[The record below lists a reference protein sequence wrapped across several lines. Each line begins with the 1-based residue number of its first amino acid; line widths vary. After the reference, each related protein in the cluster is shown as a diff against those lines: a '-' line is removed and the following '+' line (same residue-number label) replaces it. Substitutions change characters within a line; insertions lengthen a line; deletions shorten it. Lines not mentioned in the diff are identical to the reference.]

1 MSTGGSTF
9 GKPLRIGVVG
19 IGAMGLPIARNLQTR
34 GHTIL
39 VRDVRAEA
47 EQEARALGM
56 QVCESPC
63 ALAQACEI
71 VIVVVV
77 DAAQIESV
85 LFGESGVASA
95 HGGATTVMLCSTIA
109 PHDTAAFAQRLS
121 AHGIAT
127 IDAPV
132 SGGPA
137 RALAGTMSMMIA
149 APAATL
155 APWRG
160 LIAEMATKRFEL
172 GATVGD
178 AAKAKLVNNLLAGTN
193 LVAGAEALA
202 LAEKLGLDARRMFE
216 IVNASS
222 GASWIF
228 EDRMARA
235 LDDDFE
241 PRAAAHILT
250 KDLGLAT
257 SLAASVQQPTPL
269 GDAALAKFR
278 ETLERGWATL
288 DDAAVLK
295 SYRGPA
301 GPIASVPI
309 IDVAALVGGPGSAQA
324 VAQQIGAACR
334 AHGFF
339 YIVGHGV
346 DEALCQRLETQSR
359 EFFALPEER
368 KEAVRMA
375 LGGRAWRGWF
385 PPGGELTSGQP
396 DWKEGL
402 YLGAELPDDDPRVRA
417 GWPLHGRNLFPAE
430 PAGLRDTI
438 LAYMAALTQLGHA
451 LMRGLALSL
460 DLDAD
465 YFAEHGTRDPLVLF
479 RLFNYPSRPAPPEVR
494 NVRWGV
500 GEHTDYGLLTIL
512 RQDDVGGLE
521 IKTTAGWIAAPPVAG
536 SFVCNIGD
544 MLERMTGGLYR
555 STPHRVALNTSGRDR
570 ISLPFFF
577 DPDFAARI
585 RSVPRL
591 AANATDDSASRWDHS
606 SVHTFEGTYG
616 DYLLGKVGK
625 VFPDLKQQVLD
636 TPR

>member
-1 MSTGGSTF
+1 MSTAR
-9 GKPLRIGVVG
+9 LRIGIIG
-19 IGAMGLPIARNLQTR
+19 IGAMGLPIARNLQAR
-34 GHTIL
+34 GHTVL
-39 VRDVRAEA
+39 VRDVRVEA
-47 EQEARALGM
+47 EREARSFGM
-56 QVCESPC
+56 QVCESPG

-85 LFGESGVASA
+85 LFGEAGVATA
-95 HGGATTVMLCSTIA
+95 GGGARTVMLCSTIA
-109 PHDTAAFAQRLS
+109 PHDTAAFAQRLTE
-121 AHGIAT
+121 HGIAT
-127 IDAPV
+127 IDAPI

-149 APAATL
+149 APEATL
-155 APWRG
+155 ARWQH
-160 LIAEMATKRFEL
+160 LLAEMAAKRFEL
-172 GATVGD
+172 GATIGD

-193 LVAGAEALA
+193 LAAGAEALA

-235 LDDDFE
+235 LADDFE

-269 GDAALAKFR
+269 GNAALAKFR
-278 ETLERGWATL
+278 ETLERGWAAL

-295 SYRGPA
+295 SYRTREPPSPA
-301 GPIASVPI
+301 VPNASVPI
-309 IDVAALVGGPGSAQA
+309 IDVAPLVGGPGSAEA
-324 VAQQIGAACR
+324 VARQIGAACR

-346 DEALCQRLETQSR
+346 DEALCRRLESLSR
-359 EFFALPEER
+359 EFFALPDER
-368 KEAVRMA
+368 KAAVRMA

-385 PPGGELTSGQP
+385 PLGGELTSGRP

-417 GWPLHGRNLFPAE
+417 GWPLHGHNLFPAE
-430 PAGLRDTI
+430 PAALRDTI
-438 LAYMAALTQLGHA
+438 LAYLAALTQLGHA

-460 DLDAD
+460 GLEAD

-479 RLFNYPSRPAPPEVR
+479 RIFNYPSRPAMPD
-494 NVRWGV
+494 VRWGV

-521 IKTTAGWIAAPPVAG
+521 IKTASGWIAAPPVAG

-544 MLERMTGGLYR
+544 MLERMTGGLYK

-577 DPDFAARI
+577 DPNFAARI
-585 RSVPRL
+585 QSVPRL
-591 AANATDDSASRWDHS
+591 ATHAADDSASRWDHT
-606 SVHTFEGTYG
+606 SVHTFDGSYG

>member
-1 MSTGGSTF
+1 MNTAG
-9 GKPLRIGVVG
+9 LRIGIIG
-19 IGAMGLPIARNLQTR
+19 IGAMGLAIARNLLAR
-34 GHTIL
+34 GHTLL
-39 VRDVRAEA
+39 VRDIRAEA

-56 QVCESPC
+56 RVCESPH

-77 DAAQIESV
+77 DAAQIETV
-85 LFGESGVASA
+85 LFGDDGVAASR
-95 HGGATTVMLCSTIA
+95 GGATTVMLCSTIA
-109 PHDTAAFAQRLS
+109 PHHTAAFAQRLA
-121 AHGIAT
+121 AHGIAA
-127 IDAPV
+127 IDAPI

-137 RALAGTMSMMIA
+137 RALAGTMSMMLA
-149 APAATL
+149 APAAIL
-155 APWRG
+155 APWQA
-160 LIAEMATKRFEL
+160 LLAQMASKRFEL
-172 GATVGD
+172 GETIGD
-178 AAKAKLVNNLLAGTN
+178 GAKAKLVNNLLAGTN

-202 LAEKLGLDARRMFE
+202 LAEKLGLDARRMFD
-216 IVNASS
+216 IINASS

-235 LDDDFE
+235 LADDFE

-278 ETLERGWATL
+278 ETVERGWAAL

-295 SYRGPA
+295 SYRRVAAPSA
-301 GPIASVPI
+301 QVPI
-309 IDVAALVGGPGSAQA
+309 IDVAALVGGPGSVDE
-324 VAQQIGAACR
+324 VARQIAAACR

-346 DEALCQRLETQSR
+346 DEALCNRLDSLSR
-359 EFFALPEER
+359 QFFALPDER
-368 KEAVRMA
+368 KARIRMA

-385 PPGGELTSGQP
+385 ALGNELTSGRP

-402 YLGAELPDDDPRVRA
+402 YLGTELPDDDPRVRA

-430 PAGLRDTI
+430 PAELRETT
-438 LAYMAALTQLGHA
+438 LAYIDALTRLGHA
-451 LMRGLALSL
+451 LMQGIALSL
-460 DLDAD
+460 GLHAD
-465 YFAEHGTRDPLVLF
+465 YFAERCTGDPLVLF
-479 RLFNYPSRPAPPEVR
+479 RIFNYPSRPAAPE
-494 NVRWGV
+494 VRWGV
-500 GEHTDYGLLTIL
+500 GEHTDYGLLTML

-521 IKTTAGWIAAPPVAG
+521 IKTASGWVAAPPVAG

-544 MLERMTGGLYR
+544 MLERMTGGLYK

-577 DPDFAARI
+577 DPNFAARI
-585 RSVPRL
+585 ESVPRL
-591 AANATDDSASRWDHS
+591 ATNADDDSASRWDHA
-606 SVHTFEGTYG
+606 SVHAFEGSYG
-616 DYLLGKVGK
+616 DYLLGKIGK
-625 VFPDLKQQVLD
+625 VFPDLKQQVLGASD
-636 TPR
+636 

>member
-1 MSTGGSTF
+1 MNTAG
-9 GKPLRIGVVG
+9 LRIGIIG
-19 IGAMGLPIARNLQTR
+19 IGAMGLAIARNLLAR
-34 GHTIL
+34 GHTLL
-39 VRDVRAEA
+39 VRDIRAEA

-56 QVCESPC
+56 RVCESPH

-77 DAAQIESV
+77 DAAQIETV
-85 LFGESGVASA
+85 LFGDDGVAASR
-95 HGGATTVMLCSTIA
+95 GGATTVMLCSTIA
-109 PHDTAAFAQRLS
+109 PHHTAAFAQRLA
-121 AHGIAT
+121 AHGIAA
-127 IDAPV
+127 IDAPI

-137 RALAGTMSMMIA
+137 RALAGTMSMMLA
-149 APAATL
+149 APAAIL
-155 APWRG
+155 APWQA
-160 LIAEMATKRFEL
+160 LLAQMASKRFEL
-172 GATVGD
+172 GETIGD
-178 AAKAKLVNNLLAGTN
+178 GAKAKLVNNLLAGTN

-202 LAEKLGLDARRMFE
+202 LAEKLGLDGRRMFD
-216 IVNASS
+216 IINASS

-235 LDDDFE
+235 LADDFE

-278 ETLERGWATL
+278 ETVERGWAAL

-295 SYRGPA
+295 SYRRVAAPSA
-301 GPIASVPI
+301 QVPI
-309 IDVAALVGGPGSAQA
+309 IDVAALVGGPGSVDE
-324 VAQQIGAACR
+324 VARQIAAACR

-346 DEALCQRLETQSR
+346 DEALCNRLDSLSR
-359 EFFALPEER
+359 QFFALPDER
-368 KEAVRMA
+368 KARIRMA

-385 PPGGELTSGQP
+385 ALGNELTSGRP

-402 YLGAELPDDDPRVRA
+402 YLGTELPDDDPRVRA

-430 PAGLRDTI
+430 PAELRETT
-438 LAYMAALTQLGHA
+438 LAYIDALTRLGHA
-451 LMRGLALSL
+451 LMRGIALSL
-460 DLDAD
+460 GLHAD
-465 YFAEHGTRDPLVLF
+465 YFAERCTGDPLVLF
-479 RLFNYPSRPAPPEVR
+479 RIFNYPSRPAAPE
-494 NVRWGV
+494 VRWGV
-500 GEHTDYGLLTIL
+500 GEHTDYGLLTML

-521 IKTTAGWIAAPPVAG
+521 IKTASGWVAAPPVAG

-544 MLERMTGGLYR
+544 MLERMTGGLYK

-577 DPDFAARI
+577 DPNFAARI
-585 RSVPRL
+585 ESVPRL
-591 AANATDDSASRWDHS
+591 ATNADDDSASRWDHA
-606 SVHTFEGTYG
+606 SVHAFEGSYG
-616 DYLLGKVGK
+616 DYLLGKIGK
-625 VFPDLKQQVLD
+625 VFPDLKQQVLGASD
-636 TPR
+636 

>member
-1 MSTGGSTF
+1 MSTPG
-9 GKPLRIGVVG
+9 LRIGIIG

-34 GHTIL
+34 GHTVL

-47 EQEARALGM
+47 EHEARSSGM
-56 QVCESPC
+56 QVCDSPRV
-63 ALAQACEI
+63 LAQACEI

-85 LFGESGVASA
+85 LFGDAGVVTSQ
-95 HGGATTVMLCSTIA
+95 GGAGTVMLCSTIA
-109 PHDTAAFAQRLS
+109 PHDTAAFAQRLR

-127 IDAPV
+127 IDAPI

-137 RALAGTMSMMIA
+137 RALAGTMSMMVA
-149 APAATL
+149 APAETL
-155 APWRG
+155 APWQS
-160 LIAEMATKRFEL
+160 LLAEMATKRFEL
-172 GATVGD
+172 GATIGD

-202 LAEKLGLDARRMFE
+202 LAEKLGLDTQRMFE

-235 LDDDFE
+235 LADDFE

-269 GDAALAKFR
+269 GNAALAKFR
-278 ETLERGWATL
+278 ETLERGWAAL

-295 SYRGPA
+295 SYRTRGAPSPA
-301 GPIASVPI
+301 VPNASVPI
-309 IDVAALVGGPGSAQA
+309 IDVAPLVDGPGSAEA
-324 VAQQIGAACR
+324 VTQQIGAACR

-346 DEALCQRLETQSR
+346 DEALCRRLESLSR
-359 EFFALPEER
+359 EFFALPDER
-368 KEAVRMA
+368 KAAVRMA

-385 PPGGELTSGQP
+385 PLGGELTSGRP

-402 YLGAELPDDDPRVRA
+402 YLGAELADDDPRVRA
-417 GWPLHGRNLFPAE
+417 GWPLHGHNLFPAE

-438 LAYMAALTQLGHA
+438 LAYLATLTQLGHA

-460 DLDAD
+460 ELEAD

-479 RLFNYPSRPAPPEVR
+479 RIFNYPSRPAMPD
-494 NVRWGV
+494 VRWGV

-521 IKTTAGWIAAPPVAG
+521 IKTASGWIAAPPVAG

-544 MLERMTGGLYR
+544 MLERMTGGLYK

-577 DPDFAARI
+577 DPNFAARI
-585 RSVPRL
+585 QSVPRL
-591 AANATDDSASRWDHS
+591 AAHAADDSTSRWDHT
-606 SVHTFEGTYG
+606 SVHTFDGSYG

>member
-1 MSTGGSTF
+1 MNTPGRH
-9 GKPLRIGVVG
+9 LRIGIVG

-34 GHTIL
+34 GHTVL
-39 VRDVRAEA
+39 VRDIRAEA

-56 QVCESPC
+56 QVCESPR

-71 VIVVVV
+71 VVVVVV
-77 DAAQIESV
+77 DAAQIEAV
-85 LFGESGVASA
+85 LFGEAGVAGS
-95 HGGATTVMLCSTIA
+95 HGATTVMLCSTIA
-109 PHDTAAFAQRLS
+109 PHDTAAFAQRLA

-127 IDAPV
+127 IDAPI

-137 RALAGTMSMMIA
+137 RALAGTMSMMVA

-155 APWRG
+155 TPWRE
-160 LIAEMATKRFEL
+160 LLAQMAAKRFEL
-172 GATVGD
+172 GETIGD

-202 LAEKLGLDARRMFE
+202 LAERLGLDARRMFE

-228 EDRMARA
+228 EDRIARA

-257 SLAASVQQPTPL
+257 SLAATVQQPTPL

-278 ETLERGWATL
+278 ETVERGWAAL

-295 SYRGPA
+295 SYRKPA
-301 GPIASVPI
+301 ASNASVPI
-309 IDVAALVGGPGSAQA
+309 IDVAPLVGGPGSVDA
-324 VAQQIGAACR
+324 VAQQIAAACR

-339 YIVGHGV
+339 YVVGHGV
-346 DEALCQRLETQSR
+346 DEGLCTRLESLSR
-359 EFFALPEER
+359 EFFALPDER
-368 KEAVRMA
+368 KAAVRMA

-385 PPGGELTSGQP
+385 PLGGELTSGRP

-402 YLGAELPDDDPRVRA
+402 YLGAELPEDDPRVRA

-430 PAGLRDTI
+430 PTALRETI
-438 LAYMAALTQLGHA
+438 LAYLDALTQLGHA
-451 LMRGLALSL
+451 LMRGIALSL
-460 DLDAD
+460 GLDAS

-479 RLFNYPSRPAPPEVR
+479 RIFNYPSRPAVPQA
-494 NVRWGV
+494 RWGV

-521 IKTTAGWIAAPPVAG
+521 IKTASGWIAAPPIAG

-544 MLERMTGGLYR
+544 MLERMTGGLYK

-577 DPDFAARI
+577 DPNFAARI
-585 RSVPRL
+585 ESVPLL
-591 AANATDDSASRWDHS
+591 ATHAGDDSASRWDHT
-606 SVHTFEGTYG
+606 SVHTFEGSYG

>member
-1 MSTGGSTF
+1 MSTTR
-9 GKPLRIGVVG
+9 LRIGIIG
-19 IGAMGLPIARNLQTR
+19 IGAMGLPIARNLR
-34 GHTIL
+34 SHGHAVM
-39 VRDVRAEA
+39 VRDIRAEA

-56 QVCESPC
+56 QVCESPR
-63 ALAQACEI
+63 ALAQASEI

-77 DAAQIESV
+77 DAAQIEAV
-85 LFGESGVASA
+85 LFGAAGVAGS

-109 PHDTAAFAQRLS
+109 PHDTAAFAQRLA

-127 IDAPV
+127 IDAPI

-137 RALAGTMSMMIA
+137 RALAGTMSMMVA

-155 APWRG
+155 ASWRE
-160 LIAEMATKRFEL
+160 LLAQMAAKRFEL
-172 GATVGD
+172 GETIGD

-202 LAEKLGLDARRMFE
+202 LAERLGLDGRRMFE

-235 LDDDFE
+235 LADDFE
-241 PRAAAHILT
+241 PRAATHILT

-257 SLAASVQQPTPL
+257 SLAAAVQQPTPL

-278 ETLERGWATL
+278 ETVERGWAAL

-295 SYRGPA
+295 SYRSPA
-301 GPIASVPI
+301 APCASVPI
-309 IDVAALVGGPGSAQA
+309 IDVAPLVGGPGSLDA
-324 VAQQIGAACR
+324 VAQQIAAACR

-346 DEALCQRLETQSR
+346 DEALCQRLDSLSR
-359 EFFALPEER
+359 EFFALPDER
-368 KEAVRMA
+368 KAAVRMA
-375 LGGRAWRGWF
+375 LAGRAWRGWF
-385 PPGGELTSGQP
+385 PLGGELTSGRP

-430 PAGLRDTI
+430 PAALRETV
-438 LAYMAALTQLGHA
+438 LAYLDALTQLGHA
-451 LMRGLALSL
+451 LMRGIALSL
-460 DLDAD
+460 GLDAG
-465 YFAEHGTRDPLVLF
+465 YFTEHGTRDPLVLF
-479 RLFNYPSRPAPPEVR
+479 RIFNYPSRPAAPD
-494 NVRWGV
+494 VRWGV
-500 GEHTDYGLLTIL
+500 GEHTDYGLLTVL

-521 IKTTAGWIAAPPVAG
+521 IKTASGWIAAPPIAG

-544 MLERMTGGLYR
+544 MLERMTGGLFK

-577 DPDFAARI
+577 DPNFAARI
-585 RSVPRL
+585 EGVPRL
-591 AANATDDSASRWDHS
+591 GVHADDDSASRWDHT
-606 SVHTFEGTYG
+606 SVHTFEGSYG

-625 VFPDLKQQVLD
+625 VFPDLKQHVLD
-636 TPR
+636 KPG

>member
-1 MSTGGSTF
+1 MSTAR
-9 GKPLRIGVVG
+9 LRIGIIG
-19 IGAMGLPIARNLQTR
+19 IGAMGLPIARNLHAR
-34 GHTIL
+34 GHTVL

-47 EQEARALGM
+47 ENEARSFGM
-56 QVCESPC
+56 QVCDSPR

-85 LFGESGVASA
+85 LFGEAGVATSQ
-95 HGGATTVMLCSTIA
+95 GGATTVMLCSTIA

-127 IDAPV
+127 IDAPI

-137 RALAGTMSMMIA
+137 RALAGTMSMMVA

-155 APWRG
+155 APWQD
-160 LIAEMATKRFEL
+160 LLAEMAARRFEL
-172 GATVGD
+172 GATIGD

-235 LDDDFE
+235 LADDFE

-257 SLAASVQQPTPL
+257 SLAAGVQQPTPL

-278 ETLERGWATL
+278 ETLDRGWAAL

-295 SYRGPA
+295 SYRTRVAPTPA
-301 GPIASVPI
+301 VPI
-309 IDVAALVGGPGSAQA
+309 IDVAPLVGGPGSAEA

-339 YIVGHGV
+339 YVVGHGV
-346 DEALCQRLETQSR
+346 DEALCRRLESLSR
-359 EFFALPEER
+359 EFFALPDER
-368 KEAVRMA
+368 KAAVRMA

-385 PPGGELTSGQP
+385 PLGGELTSGRP

-402 YLGAELPDDDPRVRA
+402 YLGAELPDDDARVRA

-430 PAGLRDTI
+430 PAALRDTI
-438 LAYMAALTQLGHA
+438 LAYLAALTQLGHA

-460 DLDAD
+460 GLEAN
-465 YFAEHGTRDPLVLF
+465 YFADHGTRDPLVLF
-479 RLFNYPSRPAPPEVR
+479 RIFNYPSRPAPPEMR
-494 NVRWGV
+494 DVRWGV

-521 IKTTAGWIAAPPVAG
+521 IKTASGWIAAPPVAG

-544 MLERMTGGLYR
+544 MLERMTGGLYK

-577 DPDFAARI
+577 DPNFAARI
-585 RSVPRL
+585 QSVPRL
-591 AANATDDSASRWDHS
+591 ATHAADDSASRWDHT
-606 SVHTFEGTYG
+606 SVHTFDGSYG

-625 VFPDLKQQVLD
+625 VFPDLRQQVLD

>member
-1 MSTGGSTF
+1 MNA
-9 GKPLRIGVVG
+9 PLRIGIVG
-19 IGAMGLPIARNLQTR
+19 IGAMGLPIARNLHSR

-39 VRDVRAEA
+39 VRDIRTDAER
-47 EQEARALGM
+47 EARTLGM

-63 ALAQACEI
+63 LLAQACDI

-85 LFGESGVASA
+85 LFGDAGVASA
-95 HGGATTVMLCSTIA
+95 HAGATTVMLCSTIA
-109 PHDTAAFAQRLS
+109 PNDTAAFAQRLA

-127 IDAPV
+127 IDAPI

-137 RALAGTMSMMIA
+137 RALAGTMSMMVA

-155 APWRG
+155 GPWQP
-160 LIAEMATKRFEL
+160 LLEQMAAKRFDL
-172 GATVGD
+172 GRKIGD

-202 LAEKLGLDARRMFE
+202 LAEKLGLDAQRMFE

-228 EDRMARA
+228 EDRMRRA
-235 LDDDFE
+235 LADDFE

-257 SLAASVQQPTPL
+257 SLAAEVRQPTPL
-269 GDAALAKFR
+269 GDAALARFR
-278 ETLERGWATL
+278 ETVDRGWAAL

-295 SYRGPA
+295 SYRKPA
-301 GPIASVPI
+301 AAASAHVPI
-309 IDVAALVGGPGSAQA
+309 IDVAALVGRPGSLDA

-346 DEALCQRLETQSR
+346 DEALCQRLESLSR
-359 EFFALPEER
+359 AFFALPVER
-368 KEAVRMA
+368 KAAVRMA

-385 PPGGELTSGQP
+385 ELGGELTSGRP

-417 GWPLHGRNLFPAE
+417 GWPLHGHNLFPAE
-430 PAGLRDTI
+430 LPALRDCV
-438 LAYMAALTQLGHA
+438 LAYLDALTQLGHA

-460 DLDAD
+460 GLDAG

-479 RLFNYPSRPAPPEVR
+479 RIFNYPSRPATPD
-494 NVRWGV
+494 VRWGV

-521 IKTTAGWIAAPPVAG
+521 IKTTSGWVAAPPVPG

-544 MLERMTGGLYR
+544 MLERMTGGLYK
-555 STPHRVALNTSGRDR
+555 STPHRVALNISGRDR

-577 DPDFAARI
+577 DPNFAARI
-585 RSVPRL
+585 ESVPRL
-591 AANATDDSASRWDHS
+591 AAHADDDSANRWDHT
-606 SVHTFEGTYG
+606 SVHTFEGSYG
-616 DYLLGKVGK
+616 DYLLGKIGK

-636 TPR
+636 TPG

>member
-1 MSTGGSTF
+1 MST
-9 GKPLRIGVVG
+9 PRLRIGIIG
-19 IGAMGLPIARNLQTR
+19 IGAMGLPIARNLQAC
-34 GHTIL
+34 GHSVR
-39 VRDVRAEA
+39 VRDIRAEA
-47 EQEARALGM
+47 EHEARALGM
-56 QVCESPC
+56 QVCESPR

-85 LFGESGVASA
+85 LFGEAGVVASQ
-95 HGGATTVMLCSTIA
+95 GGATTVMLCSTIA
-109 PHDTAAFAQRLS
+109 PHDTAAFAQRLA
-121 AHGIAT
+121 AHAIAT
-127 IDAPV
+127 IDAPI

-137 RALAGTMSMMIA
+137 WALAGTMSMMIA

-155 APWRG
+155 AGWRD
-160 LIAEMATKRFEL
+160 LLAEMADKRFEL
-172 GATVGD
+172 GATIGD

-202 LAEKLGLDARRMFE
+202 LAERLGLDARRMFE

-257 SLAASVQQPTPL
+257 SLAARVRQPTPL
-269 GDAALAKFR
+269 ADAALAKFR
-278 ETLERGWATL
+278 ETVVRGWAAL

-295 SYRGPA
+295 SYRSPTGPT
-301 GPIASVPI
+301 PSVPI
-309 IDVAALVGGPGSAQA
+309 IDVAALVGGPGSVDA
-324 VAQQIGAACR
+324 VAQQIGAACC

-339 YIVGHGV
+339 YIVGHGI
-346 DEALCQRLETQSR
+346 DEALCRRLESLSR
-359 EFFALPEER
+359 AFFALSDER
-368 KEAVRMA
+368 KAAVRMS

-385 PPGGELTSGQP
+385 PLGGELTSGRP

-402 YLGAELPDDDPRVRA
+402 YLGAELPDDDPRVHA
-417 GWPLHGRNLFPAE
+417 GWPLHGHNLFPAE
-430 PAGLRDTI
+430 PAGLRETV
-438 LAYMAALTQLGHA
+438 LAYLDALTQLGHA

-460 DLDAD
+460 GLEAE

-479 RLFNYPSRPAPPEVR
+479 RIFNYPSRPATPD
-494 NVRWGV
+494 VRWGV

-521 IKTTAGWIAAPPVAG
+521 IKTASGWIAAPPIAG

-544 MLERMTGGLYR
+544 MLDRMTGGLYK
-555 STPHRVALNTSGRDR
+555 STPHRVTLNTSGRDR

-577 DPDFAARI
+577 DPNFAARI
-585 RSVPRL
+585 QSVPRL
-591 AANATDDSASRWDHS
+591 AGVGGDDGASRWDHT
-606 SVHTFEGTYG
+606 SVHTFDGSYG
-616 DYLLGKVGK
+616 EYLLGKVGK

>member
-1 MSTGGSTF
+1 MNTAG
-9 GKPLRIGVVG
+9 LRIGIIG
-19 IGAMGLPIARNLQTR
+19 IGAMGLAIARNLLAR
-34 GHTIL
+34 GHTLL
-39 VRDVRAEA
+39 VRDIRAEA

-56 QVCESPC
+56 RVCESPH

-77 DAAQIESV
+77 DAAQIETV
-85 LFGESGVASA
+85 LFGDDGVAASR
-95 HGGATTVMLCSTIA
+95 GGATTVMLCSTIA
-109 PHDTAAFAQRLS
+109 PHHTAAFAQRL
-121 AHGIAT
+121 AEHGIAA
-127 IDAPV
+127 IDAPI

-137 RALAGTMSMMIA
+137 RALAGTMSMMLA
-149 APAATL
+149 APAAIL
-155 APWRG
+155 APWQA
-160 LIAEMATKRFEL
+160 LLAQMASKRFEL
-172 GATVGD
+172 GETIGD
-178 AAKAKLVNNLLAGTN
+178 GAKAKLVNNLLAGTN

-202 LAEKLGLDARRMFE
+202 LAEKLGLDARRMFD
-216 IVNASS
+216 IINASS

-235 LDDDFE
+235 LADDFE

-278 ETLERGWATL
+278 ETVERGWAAL

-295 SYRGPA
+295 SYRRVAAPSA
-301 GPIASVPI
+301 QVPI
-309 IDVAALVGGPGSAQA
+309 IDVAALVGGPGSVDE
-324 VAQQIGAACR
+324 VARQIAAACR

-346 DEALCQRLETQSR
+346 DEALCNRLDSLSR
-359 EFFALPEER
+359 QFFALPDER
-368 KEAVRMA
+368 KARIRMA

-385 PPGGELTSGQP
+385 ALGNELTSGRP

-402 YLGAELPDDDPRVRA
+402 YLGTELPDDDPRVRA

-430 PAGLRDTI
+430 PAELRETT
-438 LAYMAALTQLGHA
+438 LAYIDALTRLGHA
-451 LMRGLALSL
+451 LMRGIALSL
-460 DLDAD
+460 GLHAD
-465 YFAEHGTRDPLVLF
+465 YFAERCTGDPLVLF
-479 RLFNYPSRPAPPEVR
+479 RIFNYPSRPAAPE
-494 NVRWGV
+494 VRWGV
-500 GEHTDYGLLTIL
+500 GEHTDYGLLTML

-521 IKTTAGWIAAPPVAG
+521 IKTASGWVAAPPVAG

-544 MLERMTGGLYR
+544 MLERMTGGLYK

-577 DPDFAARI
+577 DPNFAARI
-585 RSVPRL
+585 ESVPRL
-591 AANATDDSASRWDHS
+591 ATNADDDSASRWDHA
-606 SVHTFEGTYG
+606 SVHAFEGSYG
-616 DYLLGKVGK
+616 DYLLGKIGK
-625 VFPDLKQQVLD
+625 VFPDLKQQVLGASD
-636 TPR
+636 

>member
-1 MSTGGSTF
+1 MSTERS
-9 GKPLRIGVVG
+9 RIGIVG
-19 IGAMGLPIARNLQTR
+19 IGAMGLPIARHLRSR

-39 VRDVRAEA
+39 VRDIRAEA

-56 QVCESPC
+56 QVCESPR
-63 ALAQACEI
+63 ALAQACEL

-85 LFGESGVASA
+85 LFGEAGVVTSQ
-95 HGGATTVMLCSTIA
+95 GGATTVMLCSTIA
-109 PHDTAAFAQRLS
+109 PHDTAAFAQRLA

-127 IDAPV
+127 IDAPI

-137 RALAGTMSMMIA
+137 RALAGTMSMMVA
-149 APAATL
+149 APPATL
-155 APWRG
+155 APWQQ
-160 LIAEMATKRFEL
+160 LLAEMAAKRFEL
-172 GATVGD
+172 GATIGD

-257 SLAASVQQPTPL
+257 SLAAGVRQPTPL
-269 GDAALAKFR
+269 GDAALVKFR
-278 ETLERGWATL
+278 ETVERGWAAL

-295 SYRGPA
+295 SYRNPA

-309 IDVAALVGGPGSAQA
+309 IDVAALVGGPGSVDA
-324 VAQQIGAACR
+324 VAQQVAAACR

-346 DEALCQRLETQSR
+346 DEILCERLESLSR
-359 EFFALPEER
+359 EFFALPDER
-368 KEAVRMA
+368 KAAVRMA

-385 PPGGELTSGQP
+385 PLGGELTSGRP

-417 GWPLHGRNLFPAE
+417 GWPLHGHNLFPAE
-430 PAGLRDTI
+430 PAALRGTI
-438 LAYMAALTQLGHA
+438 LAYLAALTRLGHA

-460 DLDAD
+460 GLDAD

-479 RLFNYPSRPAPPEVR
+479 RIFNYPSRPAPPEMR
-494 NVRWGV
+494 EVRWGV

-521 IKTTAGWIAAPPVAG
+521 IKTASGWIAAPPVAG

-544 MLERMTGGLYR
+544 MLERMTGGLYK
-555 STPHRVALNTSGRDR
+555 STPHRVTLNTSGRDR

-577 DPDFAARI
+577 DPNFAARI
-585 RSVPRL
+585 QSVPRL
-591 AANATDDSASRWDHS
+591 ATHADDDSENRWDHT
-606 SVHTFEGTYG
+606 SVHTFDGSYG

-636 TPR
+636 TPP

>member
-1 MSTGGSTF
+1 MNA
-9 GKPLRIGVVG
+9 PLRIGIVG
-19 IGAMGLPIARNLQTR
+19 IGAMGLSIARNLRSR
-34 GHTIL
+34 GHTLL
-39 VRDVRAEA
+39 VRDIRADA
-47 EQEARALGM
+47 EREARTLGM

-63 ALAQACEI
+63 LLAQACDI

-85 LFGESGVASA
+85 LFGDAGVASA
-95 HGGATTVMLCSTIA
+95 KGGATTVMLCSTIA
-109 PHDTAAFAQRLS
+109 PNDAVAFAQRLAS
-121 AHGIAT
+121 QGIAT
-127 IDAPV
+127 IDAPI

-137 RALAGTMSMMIA
+137 RALAGTMSMMVA
-149 APAATL
+149 GPAATL
-155 APWRG
+155 APWQP
-160 LIAEMATKRFEL
+160 LLEEMAAKRFDL
-172 GATVGD
+172 GEKIGE

-228 EDRMARA
+228 EDRMRRA
-235 LDDDFE
+235 LANDYE

-250 KDLGLAT
+250 KDLGLAIA
-257 SLAASVQQPTPL
+257 LAASVQQPTPL
-269 GDAALAKFR
+269 GNAALAKFR
-278 ETLERGWATL
+278 ETVERGWAAL

-295 SYRGPA
+295 SYRSPA
-301 GPIASVPI
+301 AASAAVPI
-309 IDVAALVGGPGSAQA
+309 IDVAALVGGPGSPDA

-339 YIVGHGV
+339 YVVGHGV
-346 DEALCQRLETQSR
+346 DEALCERLELLSR
-359 EFFALPEER
+359 AFFALPDER
-368 KEAVRMA
+368 KSAVRMA

-385 PPGGELTSGQP
+385 PLGGELTSGRP

-402 YLGAELPDDDPRVRA
+402 YLGAELPDDDPRVRS

-430 PAGLRDTI
+430 LPALRDTV
-438 LAYMAALTQLGHA
+438 LAYLDALTQLGHA
-451 LMRGLALSL
+451 LTRGIALSL
-460 DLDAD
+460 GLDAS
-465 YFAEHGTRDPLVLF
+465 YFAEHGTRDPLVLL
-479 RLFNYPSRPAPPEVR
+479 RIFNYPSRPATPG
-494 NVRWGV
+494 VRWGV

-521 IKTTAGWIAAPPVAG
+521 IKTASNWVAAPPVPG

-544 MLERMTGGLYR
+544 MLERMTGGLYK

-577 DPDFAARI
+577 DPNFAARI
-585 RSVPRL
+585 ESVPRL
-591 AANATDDSASRWDHS
+591 AAHADDDSASRWDHT
-606 SVHTFEGTYG
+606 SVHTFEGSYG

-625 VFPDLKQQVLD
+625 VFPDLKQQVLG
-636 TPR
+636 TPG

>member
-1 MSTGGSTF
+1 MSTPASTS
-9 GKPLRIGVVG
+9 GQRLRVGIIG
-19 IGAMGLPIARNLQTR
+19 IGAMGLPIARNLQAR
-34 GHTIL
+34 GHVVM
-39 VRDVRAEA
+39 VRDIRAEA
-47 EQEARALGM
+47 EHDARALGM
-56 QVCESPC
+56 QACESPR
-63 ALAQACEI
+63 ALVQACEI

-85 LFGESGVASA
+85 LFGESGVAGA
-95 HGGATTVMLCSTIA
+95 RDEAQRAAQGGATTVMLCSTIA
-109 PHDTAAFAQRLS
+109 PHDTAAFAQRLA

-127 IDAPV
+127 IDAPI

-155 APWRG
+155 APWQG
-160 LIAEMATKRFEL
+160 LLAEMAAKRFEL
-172 GATVGD
+172 GATIGD

-257 SLAASVQQPTPL
+257 SLAAGVQQPTPL

-278 ETLERGWATL
+278 ETLERGWAAL

-295 SYRGPA
+295 SYRSVPLA
-301 GPIASVPI
+301 TAAVPI
-309 IDVAALVGGPGSAQA
+309 IDVSALVGGPGSADA
-324 VAQQIGAACR
+324 VAQQISAACR

-339 YIVGHGV
+339 YVTGHGV
-346 DEALCQRLETQSR
+346 DEALCRRLESQSR
-359 EFFALPEER
+359 EFFALPDEQ
-368 KEAVRMA
+368 KAAVRMA

-385 PPGGELTSGQP
+385 PLGGELTSGRP

-402 YLGAELPDDDPRVRA
+402 YLGAELPEGDPRVRA
-417 GWPLHGRNLFPAE
+417 AWPLHGRNLFPAQ

-438 LAYMAALTQLGHA
+438 LTYLAALTQLGHA

-460 DLDAD
+460 GLDAE

-479 RLFNYPSRPAPPEVR
+479 RIFN
-494 NVRWGV
+494 
-500 GEHTDYGLLTIL
+500 
-512 RQDDVGGLE
+512 
-521 IKTTAGWIAAPPVAG
+521 
-536 SFVCNIGD
+536 
-544 MLERMTGGLYR
+544 
-555 STPHRVALNTSGRDR
+555 
-570 ISLPFFF
+570 
-577 DPDFAARI
+577 
-585 RSVPRL
+585 
-591 AANATDDSASRWDHS
+591 
-606 SVHTFEGTYG
+606 
-616 DYLLGKVGK
+616 
-625 VFPDLKQQVLD
+625 
-636 TPR
+636 